1 MTIYLKNIIQ
11 INSNES
17 KIPVFLRLNTSFD
30 LGSIKINISRG

>member
-17 KIPVFLRLNTSFD
+17 KIPVFLRFKYKFRSR
-30 LGSIKINISRG
+30 INQN